1 MKGGAAI
8 GGLIGGPPGALIG
21 AILGGIGVS
30 LFGLDEGAGN
40 LAGGL
45 ADKAT
50 GAIPEGKKMLE
61 DGSIV
66 DATAGSENVEGTTTT
81 ESVSPVDVGLGIGSG
96 ANTTDLSSSIV
107 PFKRENDFDKKL
119 GLDENVEV
127 VTVPLDVSSNLGSTL
142 PDTSSSSTGAN
153 KVPTFST
160 SDYANNFPTITESM
174 FNVSTV

>member
-1 MKGGAAI
+1 
-8 GGLIGGPPGALIG
+8 
-21 AILGGIGVS
+21 
-30 LFGLDEGAGN
+30 
-40 LAGGL
+40 
-45 ADKAT
+45 
-50 GAIPEGKKMLE
+50 MLE
-61 DGSIV
+61 VGSID
-66 DATAGSENVEGTTTT
+66 DATSGSENVEGTTTS
-81 ESVSPVDVGLGIGSG
+81 ESVTPVDVGLSIGSG
-96 ANTTDLSSSIV
+96 ENTTDLSSAIV

-160 SDYANNFPTITESM
+160 SDYANNFPTIKESM